1 MQSNPGPRLALV
13 AGTVTVTV
21 ETRDILDSN
30 FVVEVSIEL
39 SFRCLLKVALS
50 FAAAPSDSEAGGRN
64 ECWH

>member
-1 MQSNPGPRLALV
+1 MQSNPGPRLAVV

-39 SFRCLLKVALS
+39 SFRYLLKVVLS
-50 FAAAPSDSEAGGRN
+50 FGCTKRSQSGR
-64 ECWH
+64 EERALA